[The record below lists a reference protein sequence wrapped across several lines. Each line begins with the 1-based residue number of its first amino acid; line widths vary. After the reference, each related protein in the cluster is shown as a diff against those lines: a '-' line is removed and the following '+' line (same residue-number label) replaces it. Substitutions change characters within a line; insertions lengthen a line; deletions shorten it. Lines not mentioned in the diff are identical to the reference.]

1 MAKAVNQ
8 AYDIIR
14 DQIVSGR
21 LKPGARL
28 REEDLTDMTGVSRTP
43 VREALRLLVEDGF
56 VVRHENKGASV
67 PVLTEHD
74 INEIYGL
81 RALLA
86 GHAAR
91 RAAMR
96 MKPEDI
102 DRLEEINA
110 KLKKLSKN
118 GTTPGH
124 ASPDRAEIIQLYDE
138 FHRII
143 LEASNNFRM
152 VDMVQK
158 LSQTALTARTF
169 ARFSGKDEQRNLDGH
184 EELIRALRSGHP
196 DWAEAAMRSHVHNV
210 WRIMSQIALDEGQFG
225 PDSEK

>member
-1 MAKAVNQ
+1 MSRAVNK

-14 DQIVSGR
+14 EMIVSGQ

-28 REEDLTDMTGVSRTP
+28 REEELTDMTGVSRTP

-56 VVRHENKGASV
+56 VVRHENRGASV

-96 MKPEDI
+96 ISSDDI
-102 DRLEEINA
+102 DQLEEINT
-110 KLKKLSKN
+110 KLKELSKA

-124 ASPDRAEIIQLYDE
+124 ASPDRAEVIQLYDA
-138 FHRII
+138 FHRIV

-196 DWAEAAMRSHVHNV
+196 DWAEAAMRSHVHNA
-210 WRIMSQIALDEGQFG
+210 WRIMTQIAQDEGHLG
-225 PDSEK
+225 PESEN